1 MADSTCERSI
11 LPVTRTGRR
20 SREGAAQTSIL
31 FKSIECGTFSILGLS
46 PKYKGSNHSMP
57 TKLFVGGIPYRTS
70 DQELQQLFSQAG
82 EVVSVFIP
90 MDRETQRPRGFAF
103 VEMADDAGA
112 DKAISMFDGSD
123 MGGRRIA
130 VNKARPME
138 ERAPRR
144 M

>member
-1 MADSTCERSI
+1 MRKRFPCLI
-11 LPVTRTGRR
+11 PVLEKR
-20 SREGAAQTSIL
+20 
-31 FKSIECGTFSILGLS
+31 
-46 PKYKGSNHSMP
+46 MP

-70 DQELQQLFSQAG
+70 DEELRQLFSQAG

-103 VEMADDAGA
+103 VEMSDDAGA

-123 MGGRRIA
+123 MGGRKIA

-138 ERAPRR
+138 ERGPRR
-144 M
+144 F

>member
-1 MADSTCERSI
+1 
-11 LPVTRTGRR
+11 
-20 SREGAAQTSIL
+20 
-31 FKSIECGTFSILGLS
+31 
-46 PKYKGSNHSMP
+46 MP

-70 DQELQQLFSQAG
+70 EEELRQHFSQAG

-103 VEMADDAGA
+103 VEMADDEAA
-112 DKAISMFDGSD
+112 DKAISMFNETD
-123 MGGRRIA
+123 MGGRNIV

-138 ERAPRR
+138 NRGPR

>member
-1 MADSTCERSI
+1 
-11 LPVTRTGRR
+11 
-20 SREGAAQTSIL
+20 
-31 FKSIECGTFSILGLS
+31 
-46 PKYKGSNHSMP
+46 MP

-70 DQELQQLFSQAG
+70 DEELRQLFSQAG

-90 MDRETQRPRGFAF
+90 MDRETSRPRGFAF
-103 VEMADDAGA
+103 VEMADDASA
-112 DKAISMFDGSD
+112 DKAISMFNDTE

-138 ERAPRR
+138 ERAPRAPR